1 MYDRLPDHLRE
12 RFFGNDHRPPAKLQR
27 QAEPESQI
35 IAARLSRKQ
44 SGGSKD
50 PAKDSDAWA
59 TVDSSARILVFCL
72 FTFGLLTTGGLLC
85 FGNDRQPGHNQ
96 TSDGKTIRAHRRLSL
111 KWYVVIAGLLLLPQ
125 AVTAQSN
132 TGSIRGVVTD
142 KAGAVVPNARLRLSN
157 AITQYSQTAISDYQ
171 GAYRL
176 LDVPLN
182 DYTLTVEAPGFEP
195 VTRDIRVRSV
205 LAQQVEVQLGV
216 QSIRQEVDVRAAR
229 DLLEAEKTA
238 PTTVLDR
245 DRILRFPAAQPSR
258 SAAALIATA
267 PGWTEDAN
275 GRLHARGLEAQ
286 IQYSIDG
293 IPVTDTIADI
303 FASAP
308 DPRNFRSVEI
318 STAYLPAEYGNK
330 LAGVIAVTS
339 RSGRELATQGS
350 VTLSGGSFST
360 FETSFD
366 VGGHAGKFGYFVSA
380 AGSATARFLDP
391 PAAQNLHNR
400 GTGIKSFVKLDYEP
414 TDKNLLRLS
423 LFANRQGFEVP
434 NLPEQ
439 GRSGQD
445 QRRRGHDAM
454 ASVAWEHIFSQDF
467 VGQLAAYQR
476 YDQASL
482 DSNRAAAP
490 VFAEQSRH
498 HANYG
503 LLGSLT
509 FHKRRHTVKSGFE
522 LTRFPVRESFT
533 IAITDLAGLLERE
546 PALPLAARGFTLA
559 DPFFF
564 NERRSGRE
572 ASLYAQDHINAT
584 RNLTID
590 VGLRF
595 DGYHFLVDKNYL
607 SPRLGAA
614 YLISKTRTVLRAA
627 YNRFLQTP
635 VLENLLLSSSEEARV
650 FSPGD
655 QASNVINFINTGRR
669 GFTAA
674 AAGGPKNA
682 AGEPVRPSREW
693 QVDLGLQQQLGRYV
707 RLDADF
713 FYRRMTDPAEF
724 TSFLDTGIV
733 FPATL
738 ARSRS
743 KGVEA
748 RLDLARVRGFSGFA
762 SYTNLHIYGFA
773 PLTGGL
779 FLGEAID
786 LSRRAGA
793 RVNIEEDQRN
803 TAAFQLMYD
812 RLPKKIW
819 AAFGGRHDSGYAIE
833 LDEAGGGDPAA
844 RFPAKILNEVNFER
858 GFVKPH
864 TVFDFAAGRDFAV
877 SERLSLSA
885 QFNVQNLADRF
896 YLITFDSLSSG
907 VALGRPRAYSGKLT
921 LGFK

>member
-1 MYDRLPDHLRE
+1 M
-12 RFFGNDHRPPAKLQR
+12 
-27 QAEPESQI
+27 
-35 IAARLSRKQ
+35 
-44 SGGSKD
+44 
-50 PAKDSDAWA
+50 
-59 TVDSSARILVFCL
+59 
-72 FTFGLLTTGGLLC
+72 
-85 FGNDRQPGHNQ
+85 
-96 TSDGKTIRAHRRLSL
+96 
-111 KWYVVIAGLLLLPQ
+111 KWFVVIAGLLLLPQ
-125 AVTAQSN
+125 AITAQSN
-132 TGSIRGVVTD
+132 TGSIRGIVTD
-142 KAGAVVPNARLRLSN
+142 RSGAVIPNARLQLSN
-157 AITQYSQTAISDYQ
+157 AITQYQQTTISDHQ

-195 VTRDIRVRSV
+195 ITRDLSVRSV
-205 LAQQVEVQLGV
+205 LAQQVEVQLGI
-216 QSIRQEVDVRAAR
+216 QSIRQEVDVQAAR
-229 DLLEAEKTA
+229 GLLEAEKTA

-245 DRILRFPAAQPSR
+245 DWILRFPTAQPSR
-258 SAAALIATA
+258 SAAAIIATA

-339 RSGRELATQGS
+339 RSGREMASQSSL
-350 VTLSGGSFST
+350 TLSGGSFST

-366 VGGHAGKFGYFVSA
+366 VGGHAGKFGYFISA
-380 AGSATARFLDP
+380 AGSATERFLDP
-391 PAAQNLHNR
+391 PATENLHNR

-414 TDKNLLRLS
+414 TDKNLLRVS
-423 LFANRQGFEVP
+423 LFANRQGFDVP

-439 GRSGQD
+439 DRSGQD
-445 QRRRGHDAM
+445 QRRRGHDTM
-454 ASVAWEHIFSQDF
+454 ASFAWEHIFSQDF
-467 VGQLAAYQR
+467 VGQLAAYYR
-476 YDQASL
+476 YNQASL
-482 DSNRAAAP
+482 FSNAAAVP
-490 VFAEQSRH
+490 VFAEASRH
-498 HANYG
+498 HATYG

-509 FHKRRHTVKSGFE
+509 FHKQRHTVKSGFE

-533 IAITDLAGLLERE
+533 LAITDLAGLLERE
-546 PALPLAARGFTLA
+546 PALPEAARRFTLA

-564 NERRSGRE
+564 NERRSGWE

-595 DGYHFLVDKNYL
+595 DSYHFLVDKNYL

-635 VLENLLLSSSEEARV
+635 VLENLLLSSSEQARV
-650 FSPGD
+650 FSPGN
-655 QASNVINFINTGRR
+655 QTQNVINFTNSARR
-669 GFTAA
+669 GFAA
-674 AAGGPKNA
+674 LAVNDPTNGPV
-682 AGEPVRPSREW
+682 EPVRPSREW
-693 QVDLGLQQQLGRYV
+693 QVDLGLQQQLGRYL
-707 RLDADF
+707 RLDADL
-713 FYRRMTDPAEF
+713 FYRRMTNPAEF

-743 KGVEA
+743 KGIEA
-748 RLDLARVRGFSGFA
+748 RLDLARVGGWSAFA
-762 SYTNLHIYGFA
+762 SYTNLHIYSFA

-779 FLGEAID
+779 LLGEAVD
-786 LSRRAGA
+786 LSERAGQ
-793 RVNIEEDQRN
+793 RISNEEDQRN
-803 TAAFQLMYD
+803 TVVFQLMYD
-812 RLPKKIW
+812 HLPKKVW
-819 AAFGGRHDSGYAIE
+819 AAFGGRHDSGYAIQ
-833 LDEAGGGDPAA
+833 LDEVDGSDLAA
-844 RFPAKILNEVNFER
+844 RFPAKILNEVNLER
-858 GFVKPH
+858 GFIKPH
-864 TVFDFAAGRDFAV
+864 TVFDFAVGRDFALN
-877 SERLSLSA
+877 EHLSLTA
-885 QFNVQNLADRF
+885 QFNIQNLADRF
-896 YLITFDSLSSG
+896 CLITFDSLSSG
-907 VALGRPRAYSGKLT
+907 VAIGRPRNYSGKLT

>member
-1 MYDRLPDHLRE
+1 MKR
-12 RFFGNDHRPPAKLQR
+12 
-27 QAEPESQI
+27 
-35 IAARLSRKQ
+35 
-44 SGGSKD
+44 
-50 PAKDSDAWA
+50 
-59 TVDSSARILVFCL
+59 
-72 FTFGLLTTGGLLC
+72 
-85 FGNDRQPGHNQ
+85 
-96 TSDGKTIRAHRRLSL
+96 
-111 KWYVVIAGLLLLPQ
+111 YVVITCLFLLPQ
-125 AVTAQSN
+125 AITAQSN

-142 KAGAVVPNARLRLSN
+142 KTGAVVPNARLQLSN
-157 AITQYSQTAISDYQ
+157 AITQYRQTTISDPQ

-195 VTRDIRVRSV
+195 ITRDIRVRSV
-205 LAQQVEVQLGV
+205 LAQQVEVQLGIL
-216 QSIRQEVDVRAAR
+216 SIHQEVDVQAAR

-245 DRILRFPAAQPSR
+245 NLIQRFPTSQPSR
-258 SAAALIATA
+258 SAAEIIATA

-330 LAGVIAVTS
+330 LAGIIAVTS
-339 RSGRELATQGS
+339 RSGRELAPQAS

-366 VGGHAGKFGYFVSA
+366 VAGHAGKFGYFVSA
-380 AGSATARFLDP
+380 AGSATERFLDP
-391 PAAQNLHNR
+391 PATPNFHNR

-414 TDKNLLRLS
+414 TDKNLFRVS

-434 NLPEQ
+434 NLLEQ
-439 GRSGQD
+439 EASGQD
-445 QRRRGHDAM
+445 QRRRGHDTM
-454 ASVAWEHIFSQDF
+454 ASFSWEHIFSQDF
-467 VGQLAAYQR
+467 VGQLAAYHR
-476 YDQASL
+476 YNQASL
-482 DSNRAAAP
+482 FSNRAAVP
-490 VFAEQSRH
+490 VFAEASRH
-498 HANYG
+498 HAVYG

-509 FHKRRHTVKSGFE
+509 FHKQRHTVKSGFE
-522 LTRFPVRESFT
+522 LMRFPVRESFT
-533 IAITDLAGLLERE
+533 MAITDLAGLLERE
-546 PALPLAARGFTLA
+546 PALPVAARDFTLA
-559 DPFFF
+559 NPFLF
-564 NERRSGRE
+564 NERRSGWE
-572 ASLYAQDHINAT
+572 ASLYAQDHINVT

-595 DGYHFLVDKNYL
+595 DSYHFLVDKNYL

-614 YLISKTRTVLRAA
+614 YLIRKTRTVLRAA

-635 VLENLLLSSSEEARV
+635 VLENLLLSSSEQARI
-650 FSPGD
+650 FSPGNQAQDLIHFTNPARRDFLALAADD
-655 QASNVINFINTGRR
+655 Q
-669 GFTAA
+669 
-674 AAGGPKNA
+674 KNA

-693 QVDLGLQQQLGRYV
+693 QVDLGFQQQLGRYV
-707 RLDADF
+707 RLDADL
-713 FYRRMTDPAEF
+713 FYRRMTNPAEF
-724 TSFLDTGIV
+724 TSFLNTGIV

-743 KGVEA
+743 KGVET
-748 RLDLARVRGFSGFA
+748 RLDLARVAGWSAFV

-779 FLGEAID
+779 FLGEAVD
-786 LSRRAGA
+786 LSRRAGE
-793 RVNIEEDQRN
+793 RINIEEDQRN

-812 RLPKKIW
+812 RLPKKVW
-819 AAFGGRHDSGYAIE
+819 ATFGGRHDSGYAIE
-833 LDEAGGGDPAA
+833 LDEIDDDDLAA
-844 RFPAKILNEVNFER
+844 RFPAKLLKQVNFER
-858 GFVKPH
+858 GFIKPH
-864 TVFDFAAGRDFAV
+864 TVFDFAVGRDFALN
-877 SERLSLSA
+877 ERLSLSA
-885 QFNVQNLADRF
+885 QFNIQNLADRF

-907 VALGRPRAYSGKLT
+907 VAIGRPRCYSGKLT
-921 LGFK
+921 IGFK